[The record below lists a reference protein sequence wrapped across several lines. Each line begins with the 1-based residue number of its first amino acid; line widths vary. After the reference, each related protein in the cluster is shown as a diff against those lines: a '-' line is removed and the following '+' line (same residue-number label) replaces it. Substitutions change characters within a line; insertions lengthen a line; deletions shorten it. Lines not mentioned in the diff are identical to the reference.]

1 MGFKVKKLK
10 NGEALYPYWGK
21 SFDKITGLDPL
32 GQQNA
37 SERIYSHLLPG
48 ITNLTNRI
56 RYYGFYCWILWNY
69 EELNKNRFN
78 QKEHRI
84 FIRRAEFTVALVMNQ
99 MTDSISQIP
108 GSNKANEVLSSKN
121 SDAPIDISD
130 YADHNKEGAY
140 WKYATGALGQ
150 YYITSLRTMG
160 LVKEVVADGKLFY
173 VVTQEGKYQVTGKKL
188 AQAFQEN
195 LNDSSIEKFLN
206 VIATGIIKPNYVQ
219 DIFSSFNLTN
229 VPVNSQEWNFYWGLL
244 NGPNEPDPE
253 KDQVYFRKQTIDL
266 LIDSSI
272 SDGVQSMEF
281 LDSMVEWG
289 ITREHEDFCTK
300 FGWYLYRLNEY
311 WQLSC
316 GAMFW
321 SILNILSSEKNGIYD
336 KNKLIE
342 DITARLFFELDIE
355 PKTKVNQLKL
365 KLEVKT
371 VKDYHEEI
379 VSGVK
384 ANNSWS
390 VFESAFQIL
399 RMLLN
404 LNAESISIYSNIF
417 SSKGLNKKGSFL
429 NFASRFYGE
438 EMFNQSIDQFLFEF
452 IDREILLRHRMVALS
467 KLGSGSRSTLKFDL
481 EEGRIMYDSNFE
493 PSFTN
498 PRVDTLL
505 RILSDMSILE
515 LRDVKYHRNTEF
527 NIPI

>member
-1 MGFKVKKLK
+1 MEFKVKKLK
-10 NGEALYPYWGK
+10 NGESLYPYWGK

-56 RYYGFYCWILWNY
+56 RYYGFYCWILWKY
-69 EELNKNRFN
+69 EELNKDRFN

-84 FIRRAEFTVALVMNQ
+84 FIRRAEFTAALVMNQ
-99 MTDSISQIP
+99 MNDSVSQIP
-108 GSNKANEVLSSKN
+108 GSNKANEVLNSENIDEPIEISK
-121 SDAPIDISD
+121 

-195 LNDSSIEKFLN
+195 LSESSIEKFLN
-206 VIATGIIKPNYVQ
+206 VLATGIIKPNDIQ
-219 DIFSSFNLTN
+219 DIFSSFNLAN
-229 VPVNSQEWNFYWGLL
+229 VPVNSQEWNIYWSLL

-253 KDQVYFRKQTIDL
+253 KGQVYFRKKTIDL
-266 LIDSSI
+266 LLDSSL

-281 LDSMVEWG
+281 LDSMVVWG
-289 ITREHEDFCTK
+289 ITRDHEDFGTK

-321 SILNILSSEKNGIYD
+321 SILNILSAERNGIYD
-336 KNKLIE
+336 KNKLVE
-342 DITARLFFELDIE
+342 EVTARICSELKIDKE
-355 PKTKVNQLKL
+355 TSVNQLKM
-365 KLEVKT
+365 KLDVKT
-371 VKDYHEEI
+371 VRDLYEK
-379 VSGVK
+379 VASGVK
-384 ANNSWS
+384 ANNSWA
-390 VFESAFQIL
+390 VLGSAFQIL

-404 LNAESISIYSNIF
+404 LNAESISSYSKIV

-438 EMFNQSIDQFLFEF
+438 KKFNQSIDQFLFEF

-498 PRVDTLL
+498 PRIDTLL

-515 LRDVKYHRNTEF
+515 LRDDRYHRNTEF
-527 NIPI
+527 NIPV